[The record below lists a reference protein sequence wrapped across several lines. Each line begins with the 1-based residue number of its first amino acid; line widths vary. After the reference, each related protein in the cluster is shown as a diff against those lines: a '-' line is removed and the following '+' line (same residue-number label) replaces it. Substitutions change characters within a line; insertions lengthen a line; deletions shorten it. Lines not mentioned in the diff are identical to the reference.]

1 MDDNI
6 DLEPSDPYIS
16 KEHDQSDL
24 LKYQM
29 ANPNQLVPGYQDESE
44 EDDLD
49 DGLAQNQSSFIPSH
63 MGKEYLDS
71 SLSDSNVGFEQEE
84 DMLLDP
90 SRGQGDDLVIQG
102 QTNPFQPDLPKMNPL
117 SLESKSG
124 HADNIF
130 APNDLSKMPSAQLG
144 FEEYTPSS
152 QTPDLL
158 MMDSSSPVHSGKS
171 DVLEETVKQ
180 SCDTEFKSAE
190 ESNLQIQ
197 NVLHGKQEA
206 IENDFYNADEKMDNY
221 DDEYVDSEE
230 SDYSDYSDEK
240 DENETGLEQI
250 VPELKEK
257 QHSELKTENENIFN
271 NDIDPNVAA
280 SGLSMKEGDFSK
292 NVQFDENIVHSQF
305 SDEENGNIA
314 GKTSQQNF
322 VDAES
327 VDYLKQEA
335 PGSVTGGNENVPV
348 IESSSTIAREENVE
362 SVETRM
368 DDTEMKPAETEGIP
382 KSSTFTIESDNS
394 DFEDPVHNPLENM
407 QGGPM
412 FQDFAVGHSEG
423 QGQIKDLMGGTL
435 MDESEDSD
443 DLDDEEIEDIDTR
456 HMEQQ
461 TDNTNPFEM
470 GSYSTNTGEQSMLNP
485 ETVQNN
491 QTDLQQSQSF
501 GDQLSDNVDTFSN
514 KDQNPSYVESVDN
527 AEVPF
532 QQYQTLGEKSSEDM
546 NYPYDASF
554 IQQQSQFS
562 DEQQL
567 LDNTKKSSDYIDMDN
582 EIVEDKCDDFAE
594 ISKLEQQPLQSQ
606 DQESLII
613 DTSKEMIKDSESEE
627 MNIEKSFQQTTELET
642 SSDAQTGAMMNLYDI
657 QNQILEHNME
667 DFSKTE
673 LDTEKTE
680 QFMPETKQSDLD
692 MLGQGQVDSSE
703 SEDET
708 YGEKIQSQS
717 KESGMAG
724 SIVLDEGESFN
735 DEKNEQE
742 MDESISS
749 EEEVDSPNKD
759 PISSQLKQSLT
770 EEMNQEREIT
780 DKAQVSEVSPDNLET
795 LSQARVSENE
805 NEDSIA
811 IDEGVTFEGQA
822 SESNKLEIEQL
833 SSAEASTANQM
844 KETGIEGSQ
853 VLDDRETIVDKS
865 NEPEFE
871 PLSPGVSPVDEILT
885 NQMRES
891 GMEGSFVLDE
901 GQTFEDKHFENEEEE
916 FVQSNPDSPDDEIP
930 ANQMRESGM
939 EGSFVLD
946 EGETFED
953 KKFENDEKE
962 FVQSTP
968 EVSPE
973 DEIPTN
979 QMRESGMEGS
989 FVLDDGQ
996 TFDDKQFANNEG
1008 EFVQSTPEVSP
1019 EDEIP
1024 TNQMRESGM
1033 EGSFVLDEGETFDDK
1048 QFANNE
1054 EEFVQSTPEVSPED
1068 EIPANQMRESGM
1080 EGSFVFDEGETF
1092 DDKQFTNN
1100 EEEFVQS
1107 TPEVSP
1113 EDEIPANQMRESG
1126 MEGSFVLDEGE
1137 TFEDKKFEDDEK
1149 EFVQSTPE
1157 VSPEDEIPANQ
1168 MRESG
1173 MEGSFVFD
1181 EGETFDD
1188 KQFANNEEEFVQS
1201 TPEISPED
1209 EIPANQMRESGMKG
1223 SIVLD
1228 EGETFD
1234 TKTDNLN
1241 KNRVMEATPYDNEL
1255 PCEQGLPGVPGVDES
1270 NVIGDDDK
1278 EYEYHE
1284 KKDSFSSEEE
1294 STQKDLEPTN
1304 DMKESGMGGSIVLDD
1319 GQTFDEGIETNET
1332 SNEKEHA
1339 YSIPSDEFAIEPEI
1353 EGTSGLAEKEVTENK
1368 LEESVDTGT
1377 LDTPVDS
1384 YAEEGDVDSAIQ
1396 SPFSQDGMIQSPS
1409 SDVNAAIYVEHEN
1422 EKNLM
1427 SSSLIEESFGLN
1439 QGETNET
1446 YQSCLQNGISHST
1459 SEEVTPEKEEA
1470 KPVCYQNGI
1479 SQSASEEFT
1488 PEKEAKLT
1496 DFDTI
1501 KNDEQK
1507 VPDGKLEEKDF
1518 VSNTEV
1524 KKELESKK
1532 ISFDVKKVEKESSK
1546 KTTKLSKPEIKK
1558 KDITKE
1564 TRKIPKDITMKKDTL
1579 SKLPSPTKLTTEKRS
1594 VSASGVTTVP
1604 PTRTT
1609 KPTTR
1614 MPRDTTRKPR
1624 PTTTNEPTKPTQI
1637 KQRPK
1642 SIDISRTSSLTRP
1655 TASSLSKSRTFE
1667 KSAMEG
1673 ASSPTKPMRSLPKT
1687 APSRYRI
1694 TKSKKGLFSQLF
1706 SLHFHTVRQA

>member
-1 MDDNI
+1 
-6 DLEPSDPYIS
+6 
-16 KEHDQSDL
+16 
-24 LKYQM
+24 
-29 ANPNQLVPGYQDESE
+29 
-44 EDDLD
+44 
-49 DGLAQNQSSFIPSH
+49 
-63 MGKEYLDS
+63 
-71 SLSDSNVGFEQEE
+71 
-84 DMLLDP
+84 
-90 SRGQGDDLVIQG
+90 
-102 QTNPFQPDLPKMNPL
+102 
-117 SLESKSG
+117 
-124 HADNIF
+124 
-130 APNDLSKMPSAQLG
+130 
-144 FEEYTPSS
+144 
-152 QTPDLL
+152 
-158 MMDSSSPVHSGKS
+158 
-171 DVLEETVKQ
+171 
-180 SCDTEFKSAE
+180 
-190 ESNLQIQ
+190 
-197 NVLHGKQEA
+197 
-206 IENDFYNADEKMDNY
+206 
-221 DDEYVDSEE
+221 
-230 SDYSDYSDEK
+230 
-240 DENETGLEQI
+240 
-250 VPELKEK
+250 
-257 QHSELKTENENIFN
+257 
-271 NDIDPNVAA
+271 
-280 SGLSMKEGDFSK
+280 
-292 NVQFDENIVHSQF
+292 
-305 SDEENGNIA
+305 
-314 GKTSQQNF
+314 
-322 VDAES
+322 
-327 VDYLKQEA
+327 
-335 PGSVTGGNENVPV
+335 
-348 IESSSTIAREENVE
+348 
-362 SVETRM
+362 
-368 DDTEMKPAETEGIP
+368 
-382 KSSTFTIESDNS
+382 
-394 DFEDPVHNPLENM
+394 
-407 QGGPM
+407 
-412 FQDFAVGHSEG
+412 
-423 QGQIKDLMGGTL
+423 
-435 MDESEDSD
+435 
-443 DLDDEEIEDIDTR
+443 
-456 HMEQQ
+456 
-461 TDNTNPFEM
+461 
-470 GSYSTNTGEQSMLNP
+470 
-485 ETVQNN
+485 
-491 QTDLQQSQSF
+491 
-501 GDQLSDNVDTFSN
+501 
-514 KDQNPSYVESVDN
+514 
-527 AEVPF
+527 
-532 QQYQTLGEKSSEDM
+532 
-546 NYPYDASF
+546 
-554 IQQQSQFS
+554 
-562 DEQQL
+562 
-567 LDNTKKSSDYIDMDN
+567 
-582 EIVEDKCDDFAE
+582 
-594 ISKLEQQPLQSQ
+594 
-606 DQESLII
+606 
-613 DTSKEMIKDSESEE
+613 
-627 MNIEKSFQQTTELET
+627 
-642 SSDAQTGAMMNLYDI
+642 
-657 QNQILEHNME
+657 
-667 DFSKTE
+667 
-673 LDTEKTE
+673 
-680 QFMPETKQSDLD
+680 
-692 MLGQGQVDSSE
+692 
-703 SEDET
+703 
-708 YGEKIQSQS
+708 
-717 KESGMAG
+717 
-724 SIVLDEGESFN
+724 
-735 DEKNEQE
+735 
-742 MDESISS
+742 
-749 EEEVDSPNKD
+749 
-759 PISSQLKQSLT
+759 
-770 EEMNQEREIT
+770 
-780 DKAQVSEVSPDNLET
+780 
-795 LSQARVSENE
+795 
-805 NEDSIA
+805 
-811 IDEGVTFEGQA
+811 
-822 SESNKLEIEQL
+822 
-833 SSAEASTANQM
+833 
-844 KETGIEGSQ
+844 
-853 VLDDRETIVDKS
+853 
-865 NEPEFE
+865 
-871 PLSPGVSPVDEILT
+871 
-885 NQMRES
+885 
-891 GMEGSFVLDE
+891 
-901 GQTFEDKHFENEEEE
+901 
-916 FVQSNPDSPDDEIP
+916 
-930 ANQMRESGM
+930 
-939 EGSFVLD
+939 
-946 EGETFED
+946 
-953 KKFENDEKE
+953 
-962 FVQSTP
+962 
-968 EVSPE
+968 
-973 DEIPTN
+973 
-979 QMRESGMEGS
+979 
-989 FVLDDGQ
+989 
-996 TFDDKQFANNEG
+996 
-1008 EFVQSTPEVSP
+1008 
-1019 EDEIP
+1019 
-1024 TNQMRESGM
+1024 MRESGM

-1048 QFANNE
+1048 KFEN
-1054 EEFVQSTPEVSPED
+1054 D
-1068 EIPANQMRESGM
+1068 E
-1080 EGSFVFDEGETF
+1080 
-1092 DDKQFTNN
+1092 K
-1100 EEEFVQS
+1100 EFVQS

-1137 TFEDKKFEDDEK
+1137 TFDDKKFENDEK

-1579 SKLPSPTKLTTEKRS
+1579 SKLPSPTKSTTEKRS
-1594 VSASGVTTVP
+1594 VSASRVTTVP

-1655 TASSLSKSRTFE
+1655 TASSLNKSRTFE

>member
-29 ANPNQLVPGYQDESE
+29 ANPNQLVPGYQDDSE

-90 SRGQGDDLVIQG
+90 SRGQGGDLVIQG
-102 QTNPFQPDLPKMNPL
+102 QTNPFQPDLLKMNPL

-158 MMDSSSPVHSGKS
+158 MMDSSSPVHSGKN

-292 NVQFDENIVHSQF
+292 IVQFEENIVHSQF

-314 GKTSQQNF
+314 DKTSQQNF

-368 DDTEMKPAETEGIP
+368 DDTELKPAETEGIP

-567 LDNTKKSSDYIDMDN
+567 LDNTKKPSDNIDMDN

-606 DQESLII
+606 DQKSLII

-680 QFMPETKQSDLD
+680 QCMTETKQSDLD

-708 YGEKIQSQS
+708 YDEKIQSQS
-717 KESGMAG
+717 KESGMAD
-724 SIVLDEGESFN
+724 SIVLDEDESFN

-853 VLDDRETIVDKS
+853 VLDDRETIVDKT

-901 GQTFEDKHFENEEEE
+901 GQTFEDKHFENEEDE

-996 TFDDKQFANNEG
+996 TFDDKQFANNE
-1008 EFVQSTPEVSP
+1008 
-1019 EDEIP
+1019 
-1024 TNQMRESGM
+1024 
-1033 EGSFVLDEGETFDDK
+1033 
-1048 QFANNE
+1048 
-1054 EEFVQSTPEVSPED
+1054 
-1068 EIPANQMRESGM
+1068 
-1080 EGSFVFDEGETF
+1080 
-1092 DDKQFTNN
+1092 
-1100 EEEFVQS
+1100 EEFVQS

-1137 TFEDKKFEDDEK
+1137 TFDDKKFENDEK

-1579 SKLPSPTKLTTEKRS
+1579 SKLPSPTKSTTEKRS
-1594 VSASGVTTVP
+1594 VSASRVTTVP

-1655 TASSLSKSRTFE
+1655 TASSLNKSRTFE

>member
-29 ANPNQLVPGYQDESE
+29 ANPNQLVPGYQDDSE

-63 MGKEYLDS
+63 MEKEYLDS

-90 SRGQGDDLVIQG
+90 SRGQGGDLVIQG
-102 QTNPFQPDLPKMNPL
+102 QTNPFQPDLLKMNPL

-158 MMDSSSPVHSGKS
+158 MMDSSSPVHSGKN

-292 NVQFDENIVHSQF
+292 IVQFEENIVHSQF

-314 GKTSQQNF
+314 DKTSQQNF

-368 DDTEMKPAETEGIP
+368 DDTELKPAETEGIP

-567 LDNTKKSSDYIDMDN
+567 LDNTKKPSDNIDMDN

-594 ISKLEQQPLQSQ
+594 ISKLEHQPLQSQ
-606 DQESLII
+606 DQKSLII

-627 MNIEKSFQQTTELET
+627 MNIEKSFQQTTDLET

-680 QFMPETKQSDLD
+680 QCMTETKQSDLD

-708 YGEKIQSQS
+708 YDEKIQSQS
-717 KESGMAG
+717 KESGMAD
-724 SIVLDEGESFN
+724 SIVLDEDESFN

-853 VLDDRETIVDKS
+853 VLDDRETIVDKT

-901 GQTFEDKHFENEEEE
+901 GQTFEDKHFENEEDE

-996 TFDDKQFANNEG
+996 TFDDKQFANNEE

-1024 TNQMRESGM
+1024 TNQMQESGM

-1080 EGSFVFDEGETF
+1080 EGSFVLDEGETF
-1092 DDKQFTNN
+1092 DDK
-1100 EEEFVQS
+1100 
-1107 TPEVSP
+1107 
-1113 EDEIPANQMRESG
+1113 
-1126 MEGSFVLDEGE
+1126 
-1137 TFEDKKFEDDEK
+1137 KFENDEK

-1579 SKLPSPTKLTTEKRS
+1579 SKLPSPTKSTTEKRS
-1594 VSASGVTTVP
+1594 VSASRVTTVP

-1655 TASSLSKSRTFE
+1655 TASSLNKSRTFE